1 MITLSLLHP
10 LNKKPVQHW
19 TFEEDSVIRIGRS
32 TENQVVLYSAV
43 VSRHH
48 VELRQTD
55 AGWEI
60 VNLGTNGTYLD
71 GKRVAQ
77 AIAEDGIVIRLAR
90 SGPNIQIN
98 IADDGK
104 DSMKALRKL
113 RNEAASRTKIDP
125 PAEKATSTSETT
137 HPTRIDEER
146 DENSSTKQSVQ
157 S

>member
-77 AIAEDGIVIRLAR
+77 AIAEDGMVIRLAR

-98 IADDGK
+98 ISQEAP
-104 DSMKALRKL
+104 DSMKALRQL
-113 RNEAASRTKIDP
+113 QSNAESRTKVEFNDTHS
-125 PAEKATSTSETT
+125 ADA
-137 HPTRIDEER
+137 HPTRIDPDHKTTSET
-146 DENSSTKQSVQ
+146 SPSVQ

>member
-10 LNKKPVQHW
+10 LNKKPVQNW

-32 TENQVVLYSAV
+32 TENHVVLYSAV

-98 IADDGK
+98 IADEGT

-113 RNEAASRTKIDP
+113 RDEAASRTKIDFP
-125 PAEKATSTSETT
+125 GDSEANAAAVY
-137 HPTRIDEER
+137 PTRIDEENI
-146 DENSSTKQSVQ
+146 EASETKPSV
-157 S
+157 